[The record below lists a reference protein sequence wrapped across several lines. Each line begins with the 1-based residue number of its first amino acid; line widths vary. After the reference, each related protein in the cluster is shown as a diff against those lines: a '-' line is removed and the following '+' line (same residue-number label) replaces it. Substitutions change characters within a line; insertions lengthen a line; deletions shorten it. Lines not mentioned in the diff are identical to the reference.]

1 MRVGRVT
8 ARQSRTGYTRCLQVP
23 CPGPAARHRASPGP
37 RHGFR
42 VTHLA
47 RAEDRPHSPLGA
59 PPCRRRPASPARA
72 PATEPRV
79 ASPWAR
85 ACGQASSARRPR
97 GETRR
102 RVTGRFNGVWPRGQ
116 PRAETSRGPVARD
129 GPDSGPGVSR
139 AAPRGR
145 AQVPAVARA
154 ACRLEKRHPAISRP
168 IPGYPGTSRDSK
180 VVWGYVRI
188 RFL

>member
-97 GETRR
+97 GDSETRR
-102 RVTGRFNGVWPRGQ
+102 AGHGAVQWP
-116 PRAETSRGPVARD
+116 ALA
-129 GPDSGPGVSR
+129 SGPAGR
-139 AAPRGR
+139 DLARPGR
-145 AQVPAVARA
+145 ARRPGLRHRSFVYGPERRHRCRQSPAQCAVWRGDT
-154 ACRLEKRHPAISRP
+154 LPYPDLSRD
-168 IPGYPGTSRDSK
+168 IPGK
-180 VVWGYVRI
+180 VGIAKLFWDMLG
-188 RFL
+188 